1 MLLGWLHTHLDQL
14 LQGTRQANTTQKSRL
29 EGAAA
34 KQHVL
39 TEYLEVVV
47 LLHMSAQLAIG
58 VAEASTRVE
67 AAVLV
72 AAALGTAGD
81 ALVQL
86 TLDIHVL
93 GALVLKSPVGRETE
107 AIHLHLAHAQRLR
120 LHLLQP
126 KYVLHD
132 IERVLQTLLA
142 VRSARGLKKRCMRC
156 MTISSHTYRYC
167 IMLGLACTISR
178 PSVA

>member
-1 MLLGWLHTHLDQL
+1 MLLGWLHAHLDQL
-14 LQGTRQANTTQKSRL
+14 LQGAWQAYAAQESRL

-47 LLHMSAQLAIG
+47 LLHMGAHLSLG
-58 VAEASTRVE
+58 VAEAAARME

-72 AAALGTAGD
+72 AAALGAAGD

-93 GALVLKSPVGRETE
+93 GALVLKSPVRCETK

-126 KYVLHD
+126 KNVLHNV
-132 IERVLQTLLA
+132 ERVLQTLLA
-142 VRSARGLKKRCMRC
+142 IRSAKGLKKRYIRC
-156 MTISSHTYRYC
+156 H
-167 IMLGLACTISR
+167 
-178 PSVA
+178 